1 MSETIEKQ
9 ESTKKEALGSP
20 VRQIFPIAGIGA
32 SAGGLEA
39 IKKLL
44 ESLPQDTGLAFVIVQ
59 HLATNQES
67 MLPEILS
74 RSTQMPVNK
83 IEDGMV
89 VEPNQVY
96 VIPAGKI
103 ITVRNGLFKLQPK
116 GISLKPIDEFLC
128 SLALERKTHAI
139 GIILSG
145 TGSDGTEGLRAVKTE
160 GGITF
165 AQDLK
170 SAQYPDMPKSAIA
183 AEVVDFV
190 RSPEQIAEEL
200 CSIARHPEITR
211 QKIEL
216 EEPKPQ
222 EAEDN
227 LQTIFNLL
235 RASFGVNFA
244 NYKKTTIN
252 RRISRRMILNNI
264 ENIKKYVAYLRMHRE
279 EQQALFNDMLI
290 SVTDFFREPN
300 TFLALKEKVFPE
312 LVEKGQFNLTIRVWI
327 PGCSTGEEVY
337 SIAMALTEFIEE
349 KGLTFPILIFGTDV
363 NGKNIEKARRGIY
376 LKSIENTVSQDR
388 LKRFF
393 TCSNGNYQVIKQ
405 LRDKC
410 VFAKHDILQDPPF
423 SNMDLIVCR
432 NLLIYLE
439 VTPQE
444 RVLATLNY
452 ALKPGGYLVLGE
464 SESVGKFTDSFEP
477 LTKRGVIFKKKTGQP
492 KVELPMQMS
501 NLFSKE
507 MGVLKLPKKADSQA
521 ALKEEVDQL
530 LLTQFAPA
538 TLLVNN
544 DSDILA
550 IRGQVNP
557 YVAIEPGTPSFNV
570 TKLLRKDLRPT
581 VQTALY
587 RAKKVGKDVKEIV
600 HLEYDGGEKTVNLH
614 VKPIKLS
621 NYEEPFFLI
630 LFEEKE
636 KAAVE
641 LQTTKTTSSSDRLTK
656 AKDQQIKELSEDLE
670 STKQTLQT
678 VIEQQEA
685 INEEL
690 RSANE
695 EIQSSNEE
703 LMSTNEELETSKEE
717 LQSANEELTT
727 LNDELK
733 QRNQM
738 LKELNEDLANLMN
751 NVDTAVIIVDR
762 DFKIKRFTASA
773 QELLRLTPEDL
784 GHSIVGIRL
793 GIPAEDLEKP
803 LSTVIA
809 RNEVV
814 RTEIKAGKDRWYQ
827 MRIRPYVTEEKKIG
841 GAVLSFADVS
851 EIKTLAHQVKE
862 QADKLVQ
869 SEILATVGRTAGM
882 VGHDIRNPLQ
892 AIVSDIY
899 LAKTELASTP
909 ESDEKKNLLESLQG
923 IEENTEYINKI
934 VADLQDYARTAV
946 PRKEKVNVVKVVQE
960 VLSYVTIPKDVAV
973 SYSVSNDFPVLN
985 LDALYLKR
993 ILTNLIS
1000 NAVQAMQKEGKLSVD
1015 AFCQDDRAV
1024 IIIADTGVGISNE
1037 IKDKIFTP
1045 LFTTKAKGQGFGL
1058 PVVKR
1063 LTEAMGGTVT
1073 FESEKGSGSK
1083 FILKFPI
1090 PCER

>member
-1 MSETIEKQ
+1 M
-9 ESTKKEALGSP
+9 
-20 VRQIFPIAGIGA
+20 
-32 SAGGLEA
+32 
-39 IKKLL
+39 
-44 ESLPQDTGLAFVIVQ
+44 
-59 HLATNQES
+59 
-67 MLPEILS
+67 
-74 RSTQMPVNK
+74 
-83 IEDGMV
+83 
-89 VEPNQVY
+89 
-96 VIPAGKI
+96 
-103 ITVRNGLFKLQPK
+103 
-116 GISLKPIDEFLC
+116 C

-145 TGSDGTEGLRAVKTE
+145 TGSDGTEGLKAIKAE

-183 AEVVDFV
+183 AEAVDFV

-200 CSIARHPEITR
+200 CSIAKHPEITR
-211 QKIEL
+211 QKIEM

-222 EAEDN
+222 EVEDD

-264 ENIKKYVAYLRMHRE
+264 ENIKKYAAYLRLHRE

-290 SVTDFFREPN
+290 SVTNFFREPN

-312 LVEKGQFNLTIRVWI
+312 LIDKKQSNQTIRLWI

-337 SIAMALTEFIEE
+337 SIAMALTEFLEE
-349 KGLTFPILIFGTDV
+349 KGLELPILIFGTDV

-376 LKSIENTVSQDR
+376 LKSIENTVSKDR

-393 TCSNGNYQVIKQ
+393 TSSNGNYQVTKRI
-405 LRDKC
+405 RDKC
-410 VFAKHDILQDPPF
+410 VFAKHDIMQDPPF
-423 SNMDLIVCR
+423 SNIDLIVCR

-439 VTPQE
+439 ASPQE
-444 RVLATLNY
+444 RVMTTLNY

-464 SESVGKFTDSFEP
+464 SESVGKFTSLFEP
-477 LTKRGVIFKKKTGQP
+477 LEKRGVMFKKKIGQLN
-492 KVELPMQMS
+492 VELPMQAPS
-501 NLFSKE
+501 PFLRE
-507 MGVLKLPKKADSQA
+507 MVVPNLPKRVDSQA
-521 ALKEEVDQL
+521 LLKEEVDKL
-530 LLTQFAPA
+530 LLAQFAPA
-538 TLLVNN
+538 TLLVNDN
-544 DSDILA
+544 SDVLA
-550 IRGQVNP
+550 IRGQVDP
-557 YVAIEPGTPSFNV
+557 YVSIEPGIPSFNV
-570 TKLLRKDLRPT
+570 AKLVRKDLRPV

-587 RAKKVGKDVKEIV
+587 RAKKVGKDVKETV
-600 HLEYDGGEKTVNLH
+600 RLEHAGGEKTVNLH
-614 VKPIKLS
+614 VKAIKLP

-636 KAAVE
+636 KAQVE
-641 LQTTKTTSSSDRLTK
+641 AETTKTTSPSSGLTK

-685 INEEL
+685 VNEEL

-738 LKELNEDLANLMN
+738 LKELNEDLTNLMDN
-751 NVDTAVIIVDR
+751 IDTAVIIVDK
-762 DFKIKRFTASA
+762 DFKIKRSTASA
-773 QELLRLTPEDL
+773 RELLRLTPEDV
-784 GHSIVGIRL
+784 GHSILGIRL

-803 LSTVIA
+803 LSAVIA
-809 RNEVV
+809 KNELI
-814 RTEIKAGKDRWYQ
+814 RTEINAGKDRWYQ
-827 MRIRPYVTEEKKIG
+827 MRIRSYITEEKKIG
-841 GAVLSFADVS
+841 GAVLSFADIS
-851 EIKTLAHQVKE
+851 EIKTLARQVTE
-862 QADKLVQ
+862 QADKLAQ
-869 SEILATVGRTAGM
+869 TEMLATIGKTAGM

-892 AIVSDIY
+892 AIIGDIY

-909 ESDEKKNLLESLQG
+909 ESEAKRNVLESLQE
-923 IEENTEYINKI
+923 IEENTEYISKI
-934 VADLQDYARTAV
+934 VADLQDYARTVA
-946 PRKEKVNVVKVVQE
+946 PHNTKVNVEETVQD
-960 VLSYVTIPKDVAV
+960 VLSSVTIPKDVAV
-973 SYSVSNDFPVLN
+973 SYSIAKDFPVLI
-985 LDALYLKR
+985 LDAAYLKR
-993 ILTNLIS
+993 ILTNLIL
-1000 NAVQAMQKEGKLSVD
+1000 NAVQAIPKDGKLTIN
-1015 AFCQDDRAV
+1015 AFCQDDKAV
-1024 IIIADTGVGISNE
+1024 ICIVDNGAGISDE
-1037 IKDKIFTP
+1037 IKDKIFIP

-1058 PVVKR
+1058 PVVKK

-1073 FESEKGSGSK
+1073 FESEKGKGAK
-1083 FILKFPI
+1083 FILKFPV
-1090 PCER
+1090 P